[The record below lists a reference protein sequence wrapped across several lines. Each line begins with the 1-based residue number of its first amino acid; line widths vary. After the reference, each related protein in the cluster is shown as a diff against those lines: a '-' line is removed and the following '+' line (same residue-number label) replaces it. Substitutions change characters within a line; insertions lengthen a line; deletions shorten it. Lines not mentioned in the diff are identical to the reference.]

1 MSGPES
7 HPQTGETDALPVDP
21 APADPA
27 APPPAPPPPPS
38 LAHPSPPVPIGQPTI
53 VSATERTFKV
63 LEDQLAEERTT
74 KMRLEDRAQS
84 VITSSG
90 TLTTLLFAL
99 AALVTQVE
107 GFTLAAGATWL
118 LLAAV
123 IAFLVAIAA
132 ALIASG
138 PGTYQEVTEASLGAM
153 AKADALG
160 APETDAAPSIAN
172 ALVEI
177 IKGARAG
184 NKSKAESLR
193 VAVVAEL
200 IAGVF
205 VAIAVAVVL
214 IDAAF

>member
-1 MSGPES
+1 M
-7 HPQTGETDALPVDP
+7 T
-21 APADPA
+21 
-27 APPPAPPPPPS
+27 
-38 LAHPSPPVPIGQPTI
+38 
-53 VSATERTFKV
+53 
-63 LEDQLAEERTT
+63 EERTT
-74 KMRLEDRAQS
+74 KTRLEDRAQS
-84 VITSSG
+84 VVTSSG

-99 AALVTQVE
+99 AALVTKVE
-107 GFTLAAGATWL
+107 GFTLPIAATWL

-123 IAFLVAIAA
+123 TAFLVTIAA
-132 ALIASG
+132 ALIASA
-138 PGTYQEVTEASLGAM
+138 PGTYQEVTESSLGAM

-160 APETDAAPSIAN
+160 APEADAAPSNAN

-200 IAGVF
+200 VAGVL